1 MGRVDAVAAAAVA
14 IGASPVRRAA
24 WLAATA
30 LALALA
36 AAVGLERMSLVTP
49 SNPSPPHFEFG
60 PVWGSVAQSIEFPRG
75 PVDALTIWARS
86 RGEGARLVE
95 AHLLR
100 STDERPIRSAVFE
113 VPLASSSQPIRI
125 PFAPIDLPPGAYV
138 LRIVAPS
145 SGAAALLL
153 GATRHN
159 VYADGHL
166 SDGLGHAPVDID
178 LAFSATGQIGA
189 LTRLRL
195 QAAEAPFHLVV
206 GVVVALLAGAA
217 AGSLAW
223 TSVQRER
230 FGRFTAGVVG
240 GGIAI
245 AAILGPLLG
254 PVAFP

>member
-1 MGRVDAVAAAAVA
+1 MGGVDAVAATAVA
-14 IGASPVRRAA
+14 IGASLVRRAA

-36 AAVGLERMSLVTP
+36 AVVGLERLPLVTP

-60 PVWGSVAQSIEFPRG
+60 PVWGSVAQSIEMPRG
-75 PVDALTIWARS
+75 PVNALTIWARS
-86 RGEGARLVE
+86 SGEGARLVE

-100 STDERPIRSAVFE
+100 STDDRPIRSAVFE
-113 VPLASSSQPIRI
+113 APAAAKAQPIRI
-125 PFAPIDLPPGAYV
+125 PFAPIDLSPGAFV
-138 LRIVAPS
+138 LRIVAPD
-145 SGAAALLL
+145 SGAGALLV

-159 VYADGHL
+159 AYADGHL
-166 SDGLGHAPVDID
+166 TDGQGYAPVDVD

-206 GVVVALLAGAA
+206 GIVIALLAGAA

-230 FGRFTAGVVG
+230 FGRLTAGVVG
-240 GGIAI
+240 AGISI
-245 AAILGPLLG
+245 ATILGPLLG